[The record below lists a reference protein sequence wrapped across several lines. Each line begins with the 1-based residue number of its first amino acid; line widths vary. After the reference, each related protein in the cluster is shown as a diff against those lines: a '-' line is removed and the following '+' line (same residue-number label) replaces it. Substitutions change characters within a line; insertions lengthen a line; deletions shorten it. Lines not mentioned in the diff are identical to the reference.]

1 MYSRVLF
8 YTSSSS
14 KKEVALGALD
24 GKDKDEDSVI
34 DKDEDTVIDKD
45 KDTPVQSVRKK
56 RLWELS
62 EVKL

>member
-14 KKEVALGALD
+14 KEEVALGALD
-24 GKDKDEDSVI
+24 GKDKDEDS
-34 DKDEDTVIDKD
+34 VIDKD

>member
-1 MYSRVLF
+1 M
-8 YTSSSS
+8 
-14 KKEVALGALD
+14 ALGALD

>member
-1 MYSRVLF
+1 M
-8 YTSSSS
+8 
-14 KKEVALGALD
+14 EEMALGALE
-24 GKDKDEDSVI
+24 GKDKDEDT
-34 DKDEDTVIDKD
+34 DIDKD